1 MKEISLFRKP
11 LRKNRRWF
19 FFQSLHSRMFISFLI
34 IVLIPTLL
42 ISYNSFRISSDVLNT
57 NLENELMTAR
67 NVFEKR
73 IIQKEVKQLESTV
86 ISKAEDELTREAI
99 KSRNMISLLSIF
111 SQSFM
116 NKNELSFVEIQ
127 DTTGKKITGRGN
139 RPSGFVPITEEV
151 FKHVM
156 KTRIS
161 FNEIGSSE
169 NGIYICTYQPVS
181 DPKVQDLVTG
191 MLVMGRTLTQG
202 YWISL
207 ARDLNTE
214 FLLFDRDGQLITSS
228 FPELEMSLEIAEIHF
243 NEEDD
248 VFWFEDEIKSR
259 RYKLMVFPLTNFY
272 DEAFAYLALAKE
284 ETAIYN
290 TARGIMNSVLL
301 YAMVGLII
309 ALFLAF
315 FLTRSISKPI
325 KKLIAVVDTI
335 SRGDLT
341 EEIEIKSHDEIS
353 HLADRINHMVY
364 SLRKIVREVMES
376 SNQVSAFA
384 QELAASTEEASAVTE
399 EVTATTEKITN
410 DTLEQTERTNRT
422 SLIITEISSSIN
434 EVANRTQ
441 EVASKSL
448 AAREYMEKGQQSIKK
463 LLESIEKISDIVR
476 QSANT
481 VAELDQRST
490 EIGQIIELISEIAE
504 QTDMLALNA
513 AIEAARAGEHGR
525 GFAVVAEEVRKLA
538 TQSNIAATNISEIL
552 KKIQLETQNAARIM
566 NHGLQILEEGNRT
579 IAHTEET
586 FADVIEAVKASADAS
601 NSIAL
606 STEGQRE
613 GSVKMIEA
621 IEEIK
626 NISAGTS
633 TGAKIISQAV
643 RELLGVIEGVS
654 DSSRDLAEMAG
665 VLNEL
670 IENFKI

>member
-1 MKEISLFRKP
+1 MKGISLFRKP

-214 FLLFDRDGQLITSS
+214 FILFDREGHLITSS
-228 FPELEMSLEIAEIHF
+228 FPELEKSLELDEVVL
-243 NEEDD
+243 NDD
-248 VFWFEDEIKSR
+248 DIFWFEDEINSL

-272 DEAFAYLALAKE
+272 NETFAYLALAKE

-309 ALFLAF
+309 ALFLVF

-335 SRGDLT
+335 SKGDLT
-341 EEIEIKSHDEIS
+341 EEIEIKSHNEIS
-353 HLADRINHMVY
+353 LLAERINHMVY
-364 SLRKIVREVMES
+364 SLKNIVREVMES

-410 DTLEQTERTNRT
+410 DTLEQTNRTNRT
-422 SLIITEISSSIN
+422 SLLITEISNSIN
-434 EVANRTQ
+434 EVANGAQ

-448 AAREYMEKGQQSIKK
+448 SAREYMERGQESIKILLASIERISAIVQQS
-463 LLESIEKISDIVR
+463 
-476 QSANT
+476 AGT

-490 EIGQIIELISEIAE
+490 EIGKIIELISEIAE

-525 GFAVVAEEVRKLA
+525 GFAVVAEEVRQLA
-538 TQSNIAATNISEIL
+538 TQSNIAAANISEIL
-552 KKIQLETQNAARIM
+552 KMIQAETRNAVQIM
-566 NHGLQILEEGNRT
+566 NQGLQILEDGNRT
-579 IAHTEET
+579 ITNAEET
-586 FADVIEAVKASADAS
+586 FADVIEAVKLSADAS
-601 NSIAL
+601 NNIAL
-606 STEGQRE
+606 ATEEQRE
-613 GSVKMIEA
+613 GSARMVEA

-626 NISAGTS
+626 NISADTS
-633 TGAKIISQAV
+633 AGARMISQAV
-643 RELLGVIEGVS
+643 RELLNVIEGVS

-665 VLNEL
+665 GLNEL

>member
-1 MKEISLFRKP
+1 MKGISLFRKP

-42 ISYNSFRISSDVLNT
+42 ISYNSLRISSDVLNT
-57 NLENELMTAR
+57 NLENEILTAR
-67 NVFEKR
+67 NIFEKR
-73 IIQKEVKQLESTV
+73 VFQKEVKQLESTV

-214 FLLFDRDGQLITSS
+214 FILFDREGHLITSS
-228 FPELEMSLEIAEIHF
+228 FPELEKSLELDEVVL
-243 NEEDD
+243 NDD
-248 VFWFEDEIKSR
+248 DIFWFEDEINSL

-272 DEAFAYLALAKE
+272 NETFAYLALAKE

-309 ALFLAF
+309 ALFLVF

-335 SRGDLT
+335 SKGDLT
-341 EEIEIKSHDEIS
+341 EEIEIKSHNEIS
-353 HLADRINHMVY
+353 LLAERINHMVY
-364 SLRKIVREVMES
+364 SLKNIVREVMES

-410 DTLEQTERTNRT
+410 DTLEQTNRTNRT
-422 SLIITEISSSIN
+422 SLLITEISNSIN
-434 EVANRTQ
+434 EVANGAQ

-448 AAREYMEKGQQSIKK
+448 SAREYMERGQESIKILLASIERISAIVQQS
-463 LLESIEKISDIVR
+463 
-476 QSANT
+476 AGT

-490 EIGQIIELISEIAE
+490 EIGKIIELISEIAE

-525 GFAVVAEEVRKLA
+525 GFAVVAEEVKQLA
-538 TQSNIAATNISEIL
+538 TQSNIAAANISEIL
-552 KKIQLETQNAARIM
+552 KMIQAETRNAVQIM
-566 NHGLQILEEGNRT
+566 NQGLQILEDGNRT
-579 IAHTEET
+579 ITNAEET
-586 FADVIEAVKASADAS
+586 FADVIEAVKLSADAS
-601 NSIAL
+601 NNIAL
-606 STEGQRE
+606 ATEEQRE
-613 GSVKMIEA
+613 GSARMVEA

-626 NISAGTS
+626 NISADTS
-633 TGAKIISQAV
+633 AGARMISQAV
-643 RELLGVIEGVS
+643 RELLNVIEGVS

-665 VLNEL
+665 GLNEL

>member
-1 MKEISLFRKP
+1 MKEISSFRKP
-11 LRKNRRWF
+11 FRKKKRLFSFN
-19 FFQSLHSRMFISFLI
+19 SLHSKKFFSFLI

-42 ISYNSFRISSDVLNT
+42 ISYNSLRISSDVLNT
-57 NLENELMTAR
+57 NLENEILTAR
-67 NVFEKR
+67 NIFEKR
-73 IIQKEVKQLESTV
+73 VLQKEVKQLESTV

-181 DPKVQDLVTG
+181 DPKVQDIVTG
-191 MLVMGRTLTQG
+191 MMLMGRTLTQG

-214 FLLFDRDGQLITSS
+214 FILFDREGHLITSS
-228 FPELEMSLEIAEIHF
+228 FPELEKSLELDEVVL
-243 NEEDD
+243 NDD
-248 VFWFEDEIKSR
+248 DIFWFEDEINSL

-272 DEAFAYLALAKE
+272 NETFAYLALAKE

-309 ALFLAF
+309 ALFLVF

-335 SRGDLT
+335 SKGDLT
-341 EEIEIKSHDEIS
+341 EEIEIKSHNEIS
-353 HLADRINHMVY
+353 LLAERINHMVY
-364 SLRKIVREVMES
+364 SLKNIVREVMES

-410 DTLEQTERTNRT
+410 DTLEQTNRTNRT
-422 SLIITEISSSIN
+422 SLLITEISNSIN
-434 EVANRTQ
+434 EVANGAQ

-448 AAREYMEKGQQSIKK
+448 SAREYMERGQESIKILLASIERISAIVQQS
-463 LLESIEKISDIVR
+463 
-476 QSANT
+476 AGA

-490 EIGQIIELISEIAE
+490 EIGKIIELISEIAE

-525 GFAVVAEEVRKLA
+525 GFAVVAEEVRQLA
-538 TQSNIAATNISEIL
+538 TQSNIAAANISEIL
-552 KKIQLETQNAARIM
+552 KMIQAETRNAVQIM
-566 NHGLQILEEGNRT
+566 NQGLQILEDGNRT
-579 IAHTEET
+579 ITNAEET
-586 FADVIEAVKASADAS
+586 FADVIEAVKLSADAS
-601 NSIAL
+601 NNIAL
-606 STEGQRE
+606 ATEEQRE
-613 GSVKMIEA
+613 GSARMVEA

-626 NISAGTS
+626 NISADTS
-633 TGAKIISQAV
+633 AGARMISQAV
-643 RELLGVIEGVS
+643 RELLNVIEGVS

-665 VLNEL
+665 GLNEL

>member
-1 MKEISLFRKP
+1 VKEISSFRKP
-11 LRKNRRWF
+11 FRKKKRLFSFN
-19 FFQSLHSRMFISFLI
+19 SLHSKKFFSFLI

-42 ISYNSFRISSDVLNT
+42 ISYNSLRISSDVLNT
-57 NLENELMTAR
+57 NLENEILTAR
-67 NVFEKR
+67 NIFEKR
-73 IIQKEVKQLESTV
+73 VLQKEVKQLESTV

-181 DPKVQDLVTG
+181 DPKVQDIVTG
-191 MLVMGRTLTQG
+191 MMLMGRTLTQG

-214 FLLFDRDGQLITSS
+214 FILFDREGHLITSS
-228 FPELEMSLEIAEIHF
+228 FPELEKSLELDEVVL
-243 NEEDD
+243 NDD
-248 VFWFEDEIKSR
+248 DIFWFEDEINSL

-272 DEAFAYLALAKE
+272 NETFAYLALAKE

-309 ALFLAF
+309 ALFLVF

-335 SRGDLT
+335 SKGDLT
-341 EEIEIKSHDEIS
+341 EEIEIKSHNEIS
-353 HLADRINHMVY
+353 LLAERINHMVY
-364 SLRKIVREVMES
+364 SLKNIVREVMES

-410 DTLEQTERTNRT
+410 DTLEQTNRTNRT
-422 SLIITEISSSIN
+422 SLLITEISNSIN
-434 EVANRTQ
+434 EVANGAQ

-448 AAREYMEKGQQSIKK
+448 SAREYMERGQESIKILLASIERISAIVQQS
-463 LLESIEKISDIVR
+463 
-476 QSANT
+476 AGA

-490 EIGQIIELISEIAE
+490 EIGKIIELISEIAE

-525 GFAVVAEEVRKLA
+525 GFAVVAEEVRQLA
-538 TQSNIAATNISEIL
+538 TQSNIAAANISEIL
-552 KKIQLETQNAARIM
+552 KMIQAETRNAVQIM
-566 NHGLQILEEGNRT
+566 NQGLQILEDGNRT
-579 IAHTEET
+579 ITNAEET
-586 FADVIEAVKASADAS
+586 FADVIEAVKLSADAS
-601 NSIAL
+601 NNIAL
-606 STEGQRE
+606 ATEEQRE
-613 GSVKMIEA
+613 GSARMVEA

-626 NISAGTS
+626 NISADTS
-633 TGAKIISQAV
+633 AGARMISQAV
-643 RELLGVIEGVS
+643 RELLNVIEGVS

-665 VLNEL
+665 GLNEL